1 MVLIKMMITGIKMEE
16 YWYALLKGLSP
27 EKKEDLHNWWKIP
40 LYLLLAYIALFL
52 IINNLY

>member
-1 MVLIKMMITGIKMEE
+1 MITGIKMEE